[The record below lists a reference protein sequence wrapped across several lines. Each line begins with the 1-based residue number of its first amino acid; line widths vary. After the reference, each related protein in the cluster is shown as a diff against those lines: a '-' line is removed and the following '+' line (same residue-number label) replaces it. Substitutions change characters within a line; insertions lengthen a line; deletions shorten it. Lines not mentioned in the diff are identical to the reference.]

1 MAGVTIDIPGIG
13 NVEAKNAAT
22 EATLREILKVMQ
34 GVQKNTA
41 GGAGGG
47 AGGAVGGAGGSAG
60 AGKSMGN
67 LSKNASSTAG
77 KLGKMGG
84 AAGMVA
90 GALVALGEGVTNT
103 INKFANVGDSVEAA
117 AGVFSGIPILGTM
130 FSAVAAASQ
139 KVNDAYLSSAKSGAT
154 FGGSI
159 NSFAASASAAGM
171 TMDKFGALISRN
183 GAGLLAFGDTT
194 EGGAKRF
201 AQVAKNLQAT
211 SSGLH
216 ALGYS
221 TEDINQGLAN
231 YGEIMRKQ
239 GLSRGKS
246 DAELASG
253 AKKYLVEMDALAKIT
268 GEERSAKEAQAKAL
282 ATDAQFQMAMA
293 GKDEKVRADFQ
304 NMVLSFGP
312 TLGGFVKDYM
322 ATGTLTTE
330 ANQKLAAMLGGD
342 VMNEM
347 TKLRTKMQNNQR
359 LTDDEQDR
367 LKQIMNKAATAN
379 AKLAGTALAAD
390 RGMDD
395 ASKGMIEAM
404 GLNDDAHKKSS
415 KEQKDAAK
423 NTDGMNSRMQ
433 EAQKSL
439 ARISNEFQM
448 FLANSG
454 ILETMLSMFKAFAGF
469 TRTVLMPIFSGF
481 ATAIQFVWDAL
492 SLGLQPAI
500 LVLKAVFSAVTAPFR
515 ALGTYF
521 EGMLGPVSKLYT
533 VIKDNVL
540 GAFQAVAD
548 FIDGTFMDAWFAIFD
563 TIQDYL
569 TPAFNLIG
577 RIANEVGEFL
587 RTNFLEVFK
596 SVSGWFK
603 ESFLP
608 GFKAVSDFMKD
619 TFRPILDPV
628 AKVFNDIKTAV
639 GDFFRSFNKLGEI
652 GEWLSLKFQA
662 MGIAFQKFQLYLD
675 EKLTFTDAGKA
686 ELAKKQAALAAE
698 EASHKDAT
706 MALETRLQKNREE
719 NLKSQQTQEKA
730 REKER
735 EDRDKKRHTSQKDGD
750 KGVADHKKELDAK
763 AADKGIDANSS
774 PEALAKQFLTREGS
788 PLVPASESTKAAES
802 TKKEIEQKGQEK
814 TAAEKKAAEEA
825 EAKKKAEEESKNK
838 QEQDKKTQESPS
850 TLLAELNTKMAQL
863 IKLQAQT
870 TTNTAE
876 NVMATK
882 GLNKNLYKA

>member
-13 NVEAKNAAT
+13 NVEAKNAAS
-22 EATLREILKVMQ
+22 EATLREILKAMQ
-34 GVQKNTA
+34 GVQNNTRGGA
-41 GGAGGG
+41 GGAGTAGGG
-47 AGGAVGGAGGSAG
+47 AGGRGAGQGI
-60 AGKSMGN
+60 GN
-67 LSKNASSTAG
+67 LSKNATSAAG
-77 KLGKMGG
+77 KLGKM
-84 AAGMVA
+84 AGVAGVVA
-90 GALVALGEGVTNT
+90 GALIGLADGVTNT
-103 INKFANVGDSVEAA
+103 ISKFANVGDSVEAA

-154 FGGSI
+154 FGGSV
-159 NSFAASASAAGM
+159 NAFAASASAAGM
-171 TMDKFGALISRN
+171 TMDKFGSLIARN

-239 GLSRGKS
+239 GLARGMS
-246 DAELASG
+246 DAQLANG
-253 AKKYLVEMDALAKIT
+253 AKNYLKEMDQLAKIT

-367 LKQIMNKAATAN
+367 LKQIMQKAATAN
-379 AKLAGTALAAD
+379 AKMAGTALAAD

-404 GLNDDAHKKSS
+404 ALNDNAHKKSS
-415 KEQKDAAK
+415 KEQQDAAK

-439 ARISNEFQM
+439 ARVSNEFQM

-469 TRTVLMPIFSGF
+469 TKTVLMPIFSGF
-481 ATAIQFVWDAL
+481 ATAIKFVWDVL
-492 SLGLQPAI
+492 NFGLQPV
-500 LVLKAVFSAVTAPFR
+500 LVLFKAVISAVTAPFR

-540 GAFQAVAD
+540 GAFQAVSD
-548 FIDGTFMDAWFAIFD
+548 FIDGVFMDAWFAIFD

-577 RIANEVGEFL
+577 RVANEVGEFL

-608 GFKAVSDFMKD
+608 GFKFVSDFMKD
-619 TFRPILDPV
+619 TFGPTIGFV
-628 AKVFNDIKTAV
+628 AKLFDDMKQAV

-652 GEWLSLKFQA
+652 GEWLSL
-662 MGIAFQKFQLYLD
+662 
-675 EKLTFTDAGKA
+675 TFRALGL
-686 ELAKKQAALAAE
+686 ELRSYALAASE
-698 EASHKDAT
+698 STSITDAAKAKDAET
-706 MALETRLQKNREE
+706 RKKLEADEAAYANDKANLDARLQKNREE
-719 NLKSQQTQEKA
+719 NLKAQQAQ
-730 REKER
+730 EKER
-735 EDRDKKRHTSQKDGD
+735 EKQREQRDKDRTTKQKEGD
-750 KGVADHKKELDAK
+750 KGVADHKKELDKK
-763 AADKGIDANSS
+763 AADKGINANAS
-774 PEALAKQFLTREGS
+774 PEELAKQFLTREGS
-788 PLVPASESTKAAES
+788 PIVPTSESTKAAES
-802 TKKEIEQKGQEK
+802 TKKEIEQKGQDK
-814 TAAEKKAAEEA
+814 AAAEKKAADEA
-825 EAKKKAEEESKNK
+825 EAKKKAEDEAKEKEKNK
-838 QEQDKKTQESPS
+838 DQKTQESPS
-850 TLLAELNTKMAQL
+850 TLLAELNTKMATL
-863 IKLQAQT
+863 LQYTFTVAHN
-870 TTNTAE
+870 TNET
-876 NVMATK
+876 VSATRS
-882 GLNKNLYKA
+882 LNKNGFKG

>member
-1 MAGVTIDIPGIG
+1 MAGVFIDIPGIG

-22 EATLREILKVMQ
+22 EQTLKEILKAI
-34 GVQKNTA
+34 QKNGGVG

-47 AGGAVGGAGGSAG
+47 AGAKAAGAAAAGGKGGVADV
-60 AGKSMGN
+60 A
-67 LSKNASSTAG
+67 KNATSAAG
-77 KLGKMGG
+77 KLGKMAG

-90 GALVALGEGVTNT
+90 GALVSLGDGVTKT
-103 INKFANVGDSVEAA
+103 ISQFANVGDSVEAA
-117 AGVFSGIPILGTM
+117 ANVFSGIPILGTM
-130 FSAVAAASQ
+130 FSAVASASQ
-139 KVNDAYLSSAKSGAT
+139 KVNDAYLSAAKSGAT
-154 FGGSI
+154 FGGSV

-171 TMDKFGALISRN
+171 TLDKFGALISKN
-183 GAGLLAFGDTT
+183 GAGMLAFGDTT

-201 AQVAKNLQAT
+201 AQVAKNLQST
-211 SSGLH
+211 SSGLQ

-239 GLSRGKS
+239 GLARGMS
-246 DAELASG
+246 DAQLANG
-253 AKKYLVEMDALAKIT
+253 AKNYLKEMDALAKIT

-293 GKDEKVRADFQ
+293 GKDAQVRGDFQ
-304 NMVLSFGP
+304 KMVLSFGP

-330 ANQKLAAMLGGD
+330 ANQKLASMLGGD

-367 LKQIMNKAATAN
+367 LKQIMRKAAEAN
-379 AKLAGTALAAD
+379 AKMAGTALAAD

-395 ASKGMIEAM
+395 ASKGMIEAI

-423 NTDGMNSRMQ
+423 NTDGMNARMQ

-454 ILETMLSMFKAFAGF
+454 LLQTMLDMFKAFATF
-469 TRTVLMPIFSGF
+469 TKTFLMPIFSAFG
-481 ATAIQFVWDAL
+481 TAIKVVWDIL
-492 SLGLQPAI
+492 TVGLQPA
-500 LVLKAVFSAVTAPFR
+500 LLLLKVAFSAVSAPFR

-521 EGMLGPVSKLYT
+521 EGMLGPISKLYT
-533 VIKDNVL
+533 TIKDNVL
-540 GAFQAVAD
+540 GAFEAVAD
-548 FIDGTFMDAWFAIFD
+548 FIDNKLMDAWYAVFD

-577 RIANEVGEFL
+577 RIANEVGGFL
-587 RTNFLEVFK
+587 KDVFLESFK
-596 SVSGWFK
+596 AVSGWFK

-608 GFKAVSDFMKD
+608 AFKVVSDFMKD
-619 TFRPILDPV
+619 VFKPILDPV

-639 GDFFRSFNKLGEI
+639 GDFFRSFNSLGEI
-652 GEWLSLKFQA
+652 GEWLRLKFQS

-686 ELAKKQAALAAE
+686 ELAKKQAALAEE
-698 EASHKDAT
+698 EASHKEAT
-706 MALETRLQKNREE
+706 QNLETRLQKNREE
-719 NLKSQQTQEKA
+719 NLKAQQAQEA
-730 REKER
+730 TRAKER
-735 EDRDKKRHTSQKDGD
+735 EKRDKDRHAKQKDGD
-750 KGVADHKKELDAK
+750 KSVADHKKDLDKK
-763 AADKGIDANSS
+763 AASGVDTNAG
-774 PEALAKQFLTREGS
+774 PEAMLKQFAQQEGS
-788 PLVPASESTKAAES
+788 PLIPKSEQTAKAET
-802 TKKEIEQKGQEK
+802 TKKEIEQKGEEK
-814 TAAEKKAAEEA
+814 AAAEKKAAEEA
-825 EAKKKAEEESKNK
+825 EAKKQAEEKAKTE
-838 QEQDKKTQESPS
+838 EQKKPATQESAE
-850 TLLAELNTKMAQL
+850 TLLAQLNTNMSRL
-863 IKLQAQT
+863 IKISQDQKDIGERQLS
-870 TTNTAE
+870 
-876 NVMATK
+876 VTK
-882 GLNKNLYKA
+882 GLNKDLFAAV